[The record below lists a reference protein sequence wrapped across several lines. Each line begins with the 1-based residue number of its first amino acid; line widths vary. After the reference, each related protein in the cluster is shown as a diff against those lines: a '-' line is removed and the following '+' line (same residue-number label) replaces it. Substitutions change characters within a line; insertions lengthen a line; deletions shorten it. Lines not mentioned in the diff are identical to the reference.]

1 MGETWKFVRVL
12 YRGAAGVVGV
22 GFSPDILG
30 RLAEFGNFAARIVE
44 RSSRESSESSSSS
57 EFSMTRSDELF
68 AGKARGGT
76 FSLCSECG
84 RSGASL
90 LGGGDKLEV

>member
-1 MGETWKFVRVL
+1 M
-12 YRGAAGVVGV
+12 AIA
-22 GFSPDILG
+22 
-30 RLAEFGNFAARIVE
+30 
-44 RSSRESSESSSSS
+44 SSSS